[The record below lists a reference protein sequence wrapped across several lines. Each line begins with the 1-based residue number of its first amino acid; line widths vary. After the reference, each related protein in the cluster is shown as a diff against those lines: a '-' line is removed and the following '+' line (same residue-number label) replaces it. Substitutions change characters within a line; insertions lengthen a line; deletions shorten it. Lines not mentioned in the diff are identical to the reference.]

1 MTTNLKTQQAGVIAL
16 INKDGDLEAIIYKD
30 PRSRKNVFY
39 RCQEMA
45 FDELETLFKN
55 DGIIAK

>member
-16 INKDGDLEAIIYKD
+16 INADGDLEGIIYKC

-39 RCQEMA
+39 RCQEMD
-45 FDELETLFKN
+45 FESLEALFKVE
-55 DGIIAK
+55 KMV